1 VSTTYIVTVLI
12 GGGGALAAL
21 ALLFAGEIAPQGTI
35 QKCGI
40 RWMLWLGAAQ
50 FVLGVLLLGLHFLG

>member
-1 VSTTYIVTVLI
+1 MSTTYIVTVLI
-12 GGGGALAAL
+12 GGGGALAAF
-21 ALLFAGEIAPQGTI
+21 ALLFAREIAPQGTI

-50 FVLGVLLLGLHFLG
+50 SVLGVLLLGLHFLG